1 MTDLVGSFLLW
12 KHRGVESATGG
23 IDGRVGSTFH
33 VTSVGILSF
42 CAVQSIHQAP
52 DKLANVSLIKAG
64 FLGCSPQQ
72 PTTAISL
79 KCLELYHQIRRHKSS
94 FSMQAMV
101 KVLCALH
108 KRTYFQSFR
117 DQFAIAFDAYLDVLH
132 HVKALVNQALGRDS
146 LNWWML
152 NACPPCSY
160 KQDNEEPLDPARLDS
175 MDRNNSLKRVDGS
188 GHTDERVFPS
198 EYLIPPS
205 EVEFFKDDVR
215 LHPGTRIAADVTPTA
230 ASDDSACTENWKTA
244 NTISENTVSVFDQTG
259 IFVSACR
266 HRHKLYAINISYSS
280 VRCSNFSSSAKYAL
294 ATTSKILNVYGLNG
308 ATGYDIGCSYSK
320 TVAASSISL
329 KASANHHRF
338 LVNSFHGHAHNRQCQ
353 IQYHPLYQKGLGIED
368 LETCERIF
376 SGSNAVAPVI
386 RHASYFHWLQFI
398 ELHFD
403 QWDLDKYS
411 ELSKFIYN
419 NYKQALHIIN
429 ELSPA
434 VEELKAQL
442 GLTDTDFEKWNTE
455 ELEYLQTLTIET
467 EEDVEKMT
475 YVEALE
481 SLASAEAVYG
491 HVTSVQFL
499 SYTPA
504 DFTPTQGLCKSSASL
519 LRELRRLSAAQ
530 HTSRLVLE
538 MNAVDDLECQMGITE
553 CWTREQG
560 EYKHALNSLMN
571 RRFICVVEHLEG
583 LVVKRLFELAKANLA
598 GTGYKL
604 RQHIS
609 NAIARRSAAIR
620 AALDKYNSLAP
631 LQSPPRP
638 TLKYHDIAS
647 YAWLGEFDL
656 LKHSRRDLL
665 SKPWASKANRE
676 VAAKYFKVVRAREE
690 ITRLNVEAA
699 RLHTWVDDEDTHL
712 LSVARSLSETHPALA
727 YEIQWRFEECRR
739 VNNIHRTRL
748 GAIYDLPGYN
758 GLVRVGEERRD
769 GRDGDGVELVL
780 GDLDG
785 SSVILADE
793 DDTLCDEASRLD
805 ACMSE

>member
-1 MTDLVGSFLLW
+1 MSQVLVY
-12 KHRGVESATGG
+12 R
-23 IDGRVGSTFH
+23 
-33 VTSVGILSF
+33 
-42 CAVQSIHQAP
+42 
-52 DKLANVSLIKAG
+52 AG

-79 KCLELYHQIRRHKSS
+79 ECLELYHQIRRRKSS
-94 FSMQAMV
+94 FSVQAMV

-117 DQFAIAFDAYLDVLH
+117 DQFAIAFDAYLDVLR

-146 LNWWML
+146 LNWRML
-152 NACPPCSY
+152 NACPPCGY
-160 KQDNEEPLDPARLDS
+160 KQDNEDLIDPARLDS
-175 MDRNNSLKRVDGS
+175 MDGNNSLKRVDGS
-188 GHTDERVFPS
+188 GHADEQVFPS
-198 EYLIPPS
+198 EYLITPS
-205 EVEFFKDDVR
+205 EVDLFKDDVR
-215 LHPGTRIAADVTPTA
+215 LRPGTRIAADATPTA

-266 HRHKLYAINISYSS
+266 HGIVQTLVEMRKSGEL
-280 VRCSNFSSSAKYAL
+280 AKYAL
-294 ATTSKILNVYGLNG
+294 ATTNKILDVYGSNG
-308 ATGYDIGCSYSK
+308 ATGYDIGCSYGK
-320 TVAASSISL
+320 TVAASSISS

-411 ELSKFIYN
+411 ELSRFIYN
-419 NYKQALHIIN
+419 NYKQALHIID

-442 GLTDTDFEKWNTE
+442 GLTDADFEKWNAK

-481 SLASAEAVYG
+481 SLASADSCPILPQISRPLKGFPRAE
-491 HVTSVQFL
+491 
-499 SYTPA
+499 
-504 DFTPTQGLCKSSASL
+504 
-519 LRELRRLSAAQ
+519 RSAAYR
-530 HTSRLVLE
+530 RLVLE
-538 MNAVDDLECQMGITE
+538 MNAVDDLERRMGITE
-553 CWTREQG
+553 RWTREQG
-560 EYKHALNSLMN
+560 KYKHALNSLTN
-571 RRFICVVEHLEG
+571 RCFIRVVEHLEG

-620 AALDKYNSLAP
+620 
-631 LQSPPRP
+631 
-638 TLKYHDIAS
+638 
-647 YAWLGEFDL
+647 EFDL

-690 ITRLNVEAA
+690 LTRLNVEVA

-712 LSVARSLSETHPALA
+712 SSVARSLSKTNPALA
-727 YEIQWRFEECRR
+727 CEIQWRFEERR
-739 VNNIHRTRL
+739 QVNNIHRTRL
-748 GAIYDLPGYN
+748 RAIYDLPGYN
-758 GLVRVGEERRD
+758 G
-769 GRDGDGVELVL
+769 
-780 GDLDG
+780 
-785 SSVILADE
+785 
-793 DDTLCDEASRLD
+793 
-805 ACMSE
+805 

>member
-1 MTDLVGSFLLW
+1 MLL
-12 KHRGVESATGG
+12 
-23 IDGRVGSTFH
+23 
-33 VTSVGILSF
+33 
-42 CAVQSIHQAP
+42 Q
-52 DKLANVSLIKAG
+52 
-64 FLGCSPQQ
+64 
-72 PTTAISL
+72 
-79 KCLELYHQIRRHKSS
+79 
-94 FSMQAMV
+94 
-101 KVLCALH
+101 
-108 KRTYFQSFR
+108 RTYFQSFR
-117 DQFAIAFDAYLDVLH
+117 DQFAIAFDAYLDVLR
-132 HVKALVNQALGRDS
+132 HVKALVNQALGHDS
-146 LNWWML
+146 LNWRML

-175 MDRNNSLKRVDGS
+175 MDGNNSLKRVDGS
-188 GHTDERVFPS
+188 GHADERVFPS

-215 LHPGTRIAADVTPTA
+215 LRPGTRIAADVTPTA

-244 NTISENTVSVFDQTG
+244 NTISKNTVSVFDQTG

-266 HRHKLYAINISYSS
+266 HGIVQTLVEMRKSGEL
-280 VRCSNFSSSAKYAL
+280 AKYAL
-294 ATTSKILNVYGLNG
+294 ATTSKILNVYGSNG

-338 LVNSFHGHAHNRQCQ
+338 L
-353 IQYHPLYQKGLGIED
+353 GLGIED

-376 SGSNAVAPVI
+376 SGSNAVAPII

-481 SLASAEAVYG
+481 SLASAE
-491 HVTSVQFL
+491 SL
-499 SYTPA
+499 
-504 DFTPTQGLCKSSASL
+504 QGCVWACHICPVPVLYSRLCKSMQAVARAWEAERSSAY
-519 LRELRRLSAAQ
+519 R
-530 HTSRLVLE
+530 RLVLE
-538 MNAVDDLECQMGITE
+538 MNAVDDLERRMGITE

-560 EYKHALNSLMN
+560 EYKHALNSLTN
-571 RRFICVVEHLEG
+571 RRFIRVVEYLEG

-598 GTGYKL
+598 GT
-604 RQHIS
+604 
-609 NAIARRSAAIR
+609 AICV
-620 AALDKYNSLAP
+620 ALDKYNSLAP
-631 LQSPPRP
+631 LQNPPRP
-638 TLKYHDIAS
+638 TLEYHDIAS

-699 RLHTWVDDEDTHL
+699 QLHTWVDDEDTHL

-758 GLVRVGEERRD
+758 ERRD